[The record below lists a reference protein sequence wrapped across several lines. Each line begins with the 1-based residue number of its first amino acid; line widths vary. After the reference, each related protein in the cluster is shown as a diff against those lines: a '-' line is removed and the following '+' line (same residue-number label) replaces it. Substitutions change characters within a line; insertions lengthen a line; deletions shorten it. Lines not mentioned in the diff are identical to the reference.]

1 MIGTS
6 ATTGKALTGLG
17 HLRQS
22 INDILTTPI
31 GSRIMRRNYG
41 SLIPGL
47 IDQPMGPATK
57 LRLYAATAHA
67 LVAWEPRL
75 DLESISLGESEAGRY
90 QLSITGREQT
100 GATVSAQV
108 AL

>member
-6 ATTGKALTGLG
+6 ATTGKALTGLD

-22 INDILTTPI
+22 ISDILTTPI
-31 GSRIMRRNYG
+31 GSRVMRRNYG

-47 IDQPMGPATK
+47 IDQPMGPATR
-57 LRLYAATAHA
+57 LRLYAASAHA
-67 LVAWEPRL
+67 LVVWEPRL
-75 DLESISLGESEAGRY
+75 DLEAIALTESAAGLY
-90 QLSITGREQT
+90 QLSITGREQAGGT
-100 GATVSAQV
+100 INAQV

>member
-6 ATTGKALTGLG
+6 ASTGKALAGLD

-22 INDILTTPI
+22 ISDILTTPI
-31 GSRIMRRNYG
+31 GSRVMRRNYG
-41 SLIPGL
+41 SLIPDL
-47 IDQPMGPATK
+47 IDQPMGPATR
-57 LRLYAATAHA
+57 LRLYAASAHA

-75 DLESISLGESEAGRY
+75 DLESIALSESEAGRY
-90 QLSITGREQT
+90 QLLITGSEQT
-100 GATVSAQV
+100 GGTVSAQV